1 MKKKLE
7 NSFVGFLYKILK
19 VIVTIIILIIL
30 LVILIQRVSNNKISL
45 GGYQVYSIITGS
57 MEPKYKVGDVILVKE
72 VDLNQIKKGD
82 DLTYL
87 GKEGNFSG
95 KIVSHQV
102 IGVNK
107 SHDGYSFRTKG
118 MNNPIEDPLVQE
130 DQVLGIAIHK
140 FVILSFIGRIMSTAV
155 GYFGLF
161 VFVIILVSIQIV
173 KIIFDGKEDE
183 EDENG
188 EEEGII

>member
-7 NSFVGFLYKILK
+7 NSFIGFLYKILK
-19 VIVTIIILIIL
+19 VIVTILILIIL

-45 GGYQVYSIITGS
+45 GGYQIYSIVTGS

-72 VDLNQIKKGD
+72 VDLSKIKKGD
-82 DLTYL
+82 DLTYQ

-107 SHDGYSFRTKG
+107 SRDGYSFRTKG
-118 MNNPIEDPLVQE
+118 INNPIEDPIVKE
-130 DQVLGIAIHK
+130 NQVLGIAAHK
-140 FVILSFIGRIMSTAV
+140 FIILSFIGRIMSTAV

-173 KIIFDGKEDE
+173 RIIFDGKEDE
-183 EDENG
+183 EDDDEG
-188 EEEGII
+188 EENII

>member
-1 MKKKLE
+1 MKQKLE
-7 NSFVGFLYKILK
+7 DSFVGFLYKILK

-82 DLTYL
+82 DLTYQ

-102 IGVNK
+102 IGINK

-118 MNNPIEDPLVQE
+118 INNPIEDPIVKE
-130 DQVLGIAIHK
+130 DQVLGIATYK
-140 FVILSFIGRIMSTAV
+140 FIILSFIGRIMSTAI

-173 KIIFDGKEDE
+173 KIIFNGKEDE

-188 EEEGII
+188 EEENII